1 MTPGRFFKNIARNWA
16 PKLFCFAIAVVVVL
30 FNRMS
35 KIENR
40 TINVPF
46 KLYTN
51 TEFMTTQD
59 IPRTIKV
66 SLRGNKDDIYS
77 ILSNDV
83 TAYADFTNVSENG
96 SYSRPIKIE
105 RSGSAMYI
113 TPLEI
118 HTSTSQIT
126 FKFER
131 KTIKKIPLEP
141 MVKGTPAEGYELS
154 GTLLSP
160 NFVTAEG
167 PESIIDSL
175 KSFKTTS
182 VDLDGHSDNFSVQV
196 GVENSNKFVH
206 ILNTDV
212 RLSLSIAK
220 IMVVR
225 TVQNV
230 TVLLAR
236 CADHLTAV
244 PNVQAGSIKLEVNS
258 KRADTISASSM
269 KLVAELDNITE
280 PGTYILPLKP
290 AVPKGMNMVGFSPET
305 VEVTFTAKNITP
317 AQEAPAAPAPA
328 APATA
333 DAQPKTSAPAAKE
346 SPAPAAK
353 ETVTPAATTPAAPA
367 EKPAE

>member
-1 MTPGRFFKNIARNWA
+1 MKAGRLFKIITRNWA
-16 PKLFCFAIAVVVVL
+16 AKLFCFAIAVVVVL

-35 KIENR
+35 KIEDR

-83 TAYADFTNVSENG
+83 TAYADFTNVSDNG
-96 SYSRPIKIE
+96 IYSRPIKIE
-105 RSGSAMYI
+105 RSGSALYI

-118 HTSTSQIT
+118 HTTTNHISFT
-126 FKFER
+126 FER
-131 KTIKKIPLEP
+131 KTIKRIPLEP
-141 MVKGTPAEGYELS
+141 VVKGTPAEGYELS

-160 NFVTAEG
+160 SFITVEG
-167 PESIIDSL
+167 PESILDSIL
-175 KSFKTTS
+175 SFKTTS

-196 GVENSNKFVH
+196 GVENNNKFIHV
-206 ILNTDV
+206 LNTDI

-230 TVLLAR
+230 SILLAR
-236 CADHLTAV
+236 CDENLTAV
-244 PNVQAGSIKLEVNS
+244 PNVQAGTIKLEVNS
-258 KRADTISASSM
+258 KRVDTISASSM
-269 KLVAELDNITE
+269 KLVAELDNIKE

-290 AVPKGMNMVGFSPET
+290 AVPKGMNMVGFSPDT
-305 VEVTFTAKNITP
+305 VEITVTTKNVTQQSEQSQS
-317 AQEAPAAPAPA
+317 AESAAPAAPEAP
-328 APATA
+328 
-333 DAQPKTSAPAAKE
+333 KE
-346 SPAPAAK
+346 
-353 ETVTPAATTPAAPA
+353 
-367 EKPAE
+367 

>member
-1 MTPGRFFKNIARNWA
+1 
-16 PKLFCFAIAVVVVL
+16 
-30 FNRMS
+30 
-35 KIENR
+35 
-40 TINVPF
+40 
-46 KLYTN
+46 
-51 TEFMTTQD
+51 
-59 IPRTIKV
+59 
-66 SLRGNKDDIYS
+66 
-77 ILSNDV
+77 
-83 TAYADFTNVSENG
+83 
-96 SYSRPIKIE
+96 
-105 RSGSAMYI
+105 
-113 TPLEI
+113 
-118 HTSTSQIT
+118 
-126 FKFER
+126 
-131 KTIKKIPLEP
+131 
-141 MVKGTPAEGYELS
+141 
-154 GTLLSP
+154 
-160 NFVTAEG
+160 
-167 PESIIDSL
+167 
-175 KSFKTTS
+175 
-182 VDLDGHSDNFSVQV
+182 VQV

-317 AQEAPAAPAPA
+317 PQEAPAAPAP
-328 APATA
+328 A

-346 SPAPAAK
+346 TPAPAAK